1 MAREQIT
8 RLVSVGALVLALVV
22 VALILF
28 SGGSTYVVN
37 AQFSDAGQLVSGD
50 LVTIAGHQV
59 GTVGPISITR
69 NGLAN
74 VELDLSDSSIDP
86 LSSRST
92 ATIGQLSLTGVTNRF
107 VSLGPGVGGGSI
119 PNGGTIPASHTKGI
133 VDLDMVLDA
142 LTPQVRRSL
151 QEFLKTGAY
160 FVGQP
165 TAGQLNRLALYLN
178 PAFSQISNL
187 GGEIVS
193 DKYALDRLVG
203 TSARFTAP
211 LAAESTQLQ
220 GAVTNASQLLG
231 EIAAQRSVLADGIAR
246 APAVLH
252 QTTRV
257 FGRLDTTLTHLNP
270 ALAAL
275 APVAPPLASLLR
287 AVAPFAHNLRPT
299 VTAIRALLS
308 PADNAL
314 RSFVPAA
321 AKADPALGTLSQALA
336 GITPILTG
344 LRPYVPDFV
353 AGFFN
358 GVGGSTGAGYDA
370 NGHYLQARLVVSGS
384 SGSLDGLL
392 SLLGTTVSK
401 LGVLSG
407 GTFANTKPCPGGGTI
422 PSADGSAPW
431 LSADSAAS
439 LGALC
444 RPADD
449 QKAP

>member
-1 MAREQIT
+1 MPREQIT
-8 RLVSVGALVLALVV
+8 RLVTVGALVLALAV
-22 VALILF
+22 VAIILF

-37 AQFSDAGQLVSGD
+37 AEFADAGQLVSGD

-59 GTVGPISITR
+59 GTVGPISITHD
-69 NGLAN
+69 GLAN
-74 VELDLSDSSIDP
+74 VQLDLTDPSVAP
-86 LSSRST
+86 LSSTST

-107 VSLGPGVGGGSI
+107 VSLGPGVGGTGI
-119 PNGGTIPASHTKGI
+119 PNGGTIPEVQTKGI
-133 VDLDMVLDA
+133 VDLDMVLDSF
-142 LTPQVRRSL
+142 TPQVRRSL
-151 QEFLKTGAY
+151 QRFLRTGAY

-165 TAGQLNRLALYLN
+165 TAAQLNRLALYLN
-178 PAFSQISNL
+178 PALSQISTL

-220 GAVTNASQLLG
+220 GAVSNTSQLLG
-231 EIAAQRSVLADGIAR
+231 EIAAQRAALADGIAR

-257 FGRLDTTLTHLNP
+257 FGRLDTTLNDLNP
-270 ALAAL
+270 TLAAL
-275 APVAPPLASLLR
+275 RPVAPTLASLLR

-299 VTAIRALLS
+299 ISAIRGLLP
-308 PADNAL
+308 PADRAL

-321 AKADPALGTLSQALA
+321 AKADPALGTLSGALR

-358 GVGGSTGAGYDA
+358 GVGGSTGAAYDA
-370 NGHYLQARLVVSGS
+370 NGHYLQVRLAVSGAN
-384 SGSLDGLL
+384 GSLDGLL
-392 SLLGTTVSK
+392 SLLGTTLGK
-401 LGVLSG
+401 LGTGSG
-407 GTFANTKPCPGGGTI
+407 GSFGRTRPCPGGGTI
-422 PSADGSAPW
+422 PSQDGSAPW
-431 LSADSAAS
+431 LNADSAPS

-444 RPADD
+444 VPADD
-449 QKAP
+449 QQAP